1 VSEGHDIEVR
11 NQYLKTLGIV
21 QYRPKDITAEDAAEA
36 IQAQPQTTVDTGAT
50 VSEPSAAQVAEIA
63 SVIEAV
69 TEEPI
74 KPVVAKAKSI
84 IEEAE
89 VAHDLAL
96 KFVLWQPSDQL
107 LVVSAVDDQLPD
119 QSHISLLKNILRAID
134 QGIVSLPQFDVVNW
148 PPHPSMSGDESDAK
162 EFLSTLISSK
172 LASKPT
178 QTLLFLGDSAQNWIL
193 SDEQKDKV
201 VDGCVE
207 LSESVMA
214 LNIPTLE
221 TMLDK
226 PETKR
231 QAWNTISGYLS
242 SQTDSN

>member
-21 QYRPKDITAEDAAEA
+21 QYRPKDITAEDVAEA
-36 IQAQPQTTVDTGAT
+36 IQAQPQTTVDTGAI

-69 TEEPI
+69 TEEPT

-84 IEEAE
+84 NVEAE

-119 QSHISLLKNILRAID
+119 QSHIRPFKKYS
-134 QGIVSLPQFDVVNW
+134 
-148 PPHPSMSGDESDAK
+148 
-162 EFLSTLISSK
+162 
-172 LASKPT
+172 
-178 QTLLFLGDSAQNWIL
+178 
-193 SDEQKDKV
+193 
-201 VDGCVE
+201 
-207 LSESVMA
+207 
-214 LNIPTLE
+214 
-221 TMLDK
+221 
-226 PETKR
+226 
-231 QAWNTISGYLS
+231 
-242 SQTDSN
+242 